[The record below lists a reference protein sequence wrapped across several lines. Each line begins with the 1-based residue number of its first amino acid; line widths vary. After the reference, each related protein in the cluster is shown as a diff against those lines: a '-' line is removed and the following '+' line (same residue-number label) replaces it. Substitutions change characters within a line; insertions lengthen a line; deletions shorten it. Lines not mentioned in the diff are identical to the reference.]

1 MVNKFEGNF
10 WEKDVCR
17 VGPLSVNRMGW
28 AHDLS
33 NGKPGIEKNEN
44 VNYGFFLFFSRSSSF
59 ALTRWAKDCLMGQHR
74 ERKVTSSSLHIQIL
88 LNMIRFITLEAVYL
102 ELWHIGKRVFS
113 QSKDLMFES

>member
-1 MVNKFEGNF
+1 
-10 WEKDVCR
+10 
-17 VGPLSVNRMGW
+17 
-28 AHDLS
+28 
-33 NGKPGIEKNEN
+33 
-44 VNYGFFLFFSRSSSF
+44 
-59 ALTRWAKDCLMGQHR
+59 MGQHR